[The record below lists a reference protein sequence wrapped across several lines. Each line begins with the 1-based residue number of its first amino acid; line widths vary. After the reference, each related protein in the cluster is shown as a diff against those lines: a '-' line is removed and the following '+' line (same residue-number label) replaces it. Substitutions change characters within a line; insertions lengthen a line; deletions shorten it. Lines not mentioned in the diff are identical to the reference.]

1 MHLPHLA
8 GGELAAAQVLRVYLL
23 RSCKQPAVAQALAL
37 HFEAEDH
44 HMTPRHGSGTGQV
57 EGKGR
62 LPHRRTGSK
71 DVQVAALPARRNV
84 VQSVKTRRDTRNT
97 VASVLHTLLHLGQR
111 VVHQPV
117 YGAKVVGYAA
127 LVLQPLQQS
136 MGFHQNV
143 VNIHRLVGT
152 ERQQLLE
159 SRTHD
164 TPRVQLPKD
173 ERMILQMSTGADLRA
188 DA

>member
-1 MHLPHLA
+1 M
-8 GGELAAAQVLRVYLL
+8 AAARA
-23 RSCKQPAVAQALAL
+23 RWRAKAV
-37 HFEAEDH
+37 FPTD
-44 HMTPRHGSGTGQV
+44 
-57 EGKGR
+57 GR
-62 LPHRRTGSK
+62 AAK

-84 VQSVKTRRDTRNT
+84 VQSVKTRRDTRNA
-97 VASVLHTLLHLGQR
+97 VASVLHTLLHLGKR

-136 MGFHQNV
+136 MGFHQDV